1 MPLRIVQVGMGD
13 FGRSWA
19 AQVIPQVEDAELVA
33 CVDLDPVSLENAR
46 ADGANPSRGFF
57 LSLDEALD
65 STESDAVLV
74 TATIAAHFPL
84 IMAALAAGKHVLV
97 EKPFVPAL
105 DQARLAV
112 DTAAER
118 GLALMVSQNYRFFPA
133 VRAVQDLVA
142 GGKLGEVSSVDVD
155 FRKYDHRAE
164 RGDRLH
170 YVMPQPLLVDMA
182 VHHFDMMRAVLGR
195 EPKEIHCVSWN
206 PPWSKYDDPPAAVA
220 TLKFEGD
227 IVVSYRGSWVSPGPN
242 TPWGGV
248 WRMAFPEAEVYW
260 TSRGGWLNPASEDSV
275 TIRRLDKRARRM
287 NLPKLSHLDRMGSL
301 NAFIQ
306 AIRAGEEPETS
317 GCRNIPTLAL
327 TLAAVDSAATGF
339 PVLL

>member
-19 AQVIPQVEDAELVA
+19 AQVIPQVEGAELVA

-46 ADGANPSRGFF
+46 AAGANPSLGFF
-57 LSLDEALD
+57 LSLDEALE
-65 STESDAVLV
+65 STESDAALV
-74 TATIAAHFPL
+74 TATISAHFPL

-105 DQARLAV
+105 DQAHLAV

-118 GLALMVSQNYRFFPA
+118 GLVLMVSQNYRFFPA

-142 GGKLGEVSSVDVD
+142 GGKFGEVSSVDVD

-170 YVMPQPLLVDMA
+170 YVMPQPMLVDMA
-182 VHHFDMMRAVLGR
+182 VHHFDLMRAVLGR

-220 TLKFEGD
+220 TLRFEGD
-227 IVVSYRGSWVSPGPN
+227 IVVSYRGSWVSPGPD

-248 WRMAFPEAEVYW
+248 WRMVFPGAEVDW
-260 TSRGGWLNPASEDSV
+260 TSRGGWLNLASEDSV

-287 NLPKLSHLDRMGSL
+287 ILPRLPHLDRMGSL
-301 NAFIQ
+301 DAFMQ
-306 AIRAGEEPETS
+306 AIRTGEEPETS
-317 GCRNIPTLAL
+317 GRRNITTLAL
-327 TLAAVDSAATGF
+327 TIAAVQSAATGS